1 MKRRKAFIA
10 LALTMCMLVPTSVSA
25 VENNQPAGQQTES
38 VDGQTDETT
47 EFTTKDPNELPV
59 VDAKDPDEGTKDDP
73 KDEEEKQPVHT
84 GWYQNEEGDWYLYD
98 EMAHCRQDGFF
109 REQHGIIWM
118 EQIRKNRDL

>member
-59 VDAKDPDEGTKDDP
+59 VDAKDPDEERRTIRRMKKKNSLFIPDGIRMK
-73 KDEEEKQPVHT
+73 KET
-84 GWYQNEEGDWYLYD
+84 GICMMK
-98 EMAHCRQDGFF
+98 MAHCRQDGFF

>member
-47 EFTTKDPNELPV
+47 EFTTKDPNELSV

-98 EMAHCRQDGFF
+98 ENGTLQTGWILQGTTWYYLD
-109 REQHGIIWM
+109 
-118 EQIRKNRDL
+118 

>member
-47 EFTTKDPNELPV
+47 EFTTKDPNELSV
-59 VDAKDPDEGTKDDP
+59 VDAKDPDEGT

-98 EMAHCRQDGFF
+98 ENGTLQTGWILQGTTWYYLDGA
-109 REQHGIIWM
+109 
-118 EQIRKNRDL
+118 IRKNRDL